1 MDRTTKG
8 LIAIIA
14 CATIWSS
21 GGMLIKL
28 VPWHP
33 LVIAG
38 GRSLLAALF
47 LLAVMAV
54 RAIKDKRAGRDRSAF
69 EPRVDS
75 ATARARRMARWGAA
89 AMNAATMLIFV
100 AATKMTTAAN
110 AILLQYSA
118 PIFAAIL
125 GWALIGEKPLRAH
138 WIALGAVCV
147 GLLVFFKDGLGGGA
161 FAGDALAVVSGVTFG
176 SYSVFMRMQ
185 KDGRPEIS
193 ILYSHLVT
201 AAIGLPF
208 AFAAPPEFSF
218 KAIAGIAALGFFQ
231 IGVTSLLFAY
241 AIRRVSAVQTMLS
254 AVVEPVLNP
263 VWVLLATGE
272 RPSPAALLGGAIILV
287 AVTLSS
293 VSGIR
298 GQALPGSGPRRR

>member
-8 LIAIIA
+8 LIAIIS
-14 CATIWSS
+14 CAAIWST

-47 LLAVMAV
+47 LLAVMGI
-54 RAIKDKRAGRDRSAF
+54 RKLRDRKAGRDMSAF
-69 EPRVDS
+69 EPPAD
-75 ATARARRMARWGAA
+75 AARARSLRAARWGAA

-125 GWALIGEKPLRAH
+125 GWALIGEKPRKAH
-138 WIALGAVCV
+138 WLALGAVCV

-193 ILYSHLVT
+193 ILYSHLIT

-208 AFAAPPEFSF
+208 ALVAPPEFS
-218 KAIAGIAALGFFQ
+218 APALAGIAALGFVQ

-263 VWVLLATGE
+263 VWVLMATAE
-272 RPSPAALLGGAIILV
+272 RPSPAALVGGAIILV

-293 VSGIR
+293 VSGITD
-298 GQALPGSGPRRR
+298 QARPGSGPRRR